1 MLRRVF
7 KILLCMIVA
16 LNVTVAPAAVTEPTK
31 GSPVVN
37 VKYIHDAILAKW
49 NVSVGYNSA
58 LTNKSVAANMKYLL
72 AAVQRGT
79 HRLIMSQVPQSVLRI
94 IKIWQK
100 SVAAWVRYSQ
110 R

>member
-7 KILLCMIVA
+7 KILLCMVVA
-16 LNVTVAPAAVTEPTK
+16 LNVTFAPAAETEPTK
-31 GSPVVN
+31 MSPVVN

-72 AAVQRGT
+72 AAIDIANKKIGGSSKVYSGT
-79 HRLIMSQVPQSVLRI
+79 SYATSYAVN
-94 IKIWQK
+94 K
-100 SVAAWVRYSQ
+100 
-110 R
+110 